1 MKKIFAVITILSL
14 VFVSVCFAADTQE
27 FAHKTSAKELA
38 ELARVIMQKA
48 KNSGGNSENNGKGV
62 DFQQIIS
69 AVNTLARN
77 KGDINSVFG
86 DSQQSSAAH
95 PSAAVSAVNGLTMK
109 LYGEAAGSGEN
120 VFLSPY
126 SISTALA
133 MVYAGARGE
142 TAKEMEQ
149 ALGFS
154 PAVHASMGSLI
165 SQLNSVSPD
174 IAQLHTANAIWPAAD
189 KNILSDY
196 RNRAATNYFS
206 EITTL
211 DYSNT
216 EAARTTINKW
226 VEEKTSGKIKNMVS
240 KGAISKNT
248 PLTLTNAVYFKSD
261 WQSKF
266 ETAAT
271 KKADFFTAD
280 NKKIK
285 TNFMRQT
292 GYFDYFK
299 DSGAEILELPYK
311 AERLSM
317 YVILP
322 QKDSFADFEKSLDA
336 DKIDSM
342 IAQAARTNVAVSL
355 PKFKMEENYNLND
368 ALKKFG
374 MADAFTSKANFSGMN
389 GLLDIS
395 LGVVLHKTYID
406 VYEAGTEAA
415 AATYVG
421 MKSMAM
427 PQKPAEFKADRP
439 FVFLIR
445 DNVTGVNLFI
455 GRFMKP

>member
-27 FAHKTSAKELA
+27 FTHKTSAKELA

-48 KNSGGNSENNGKGV
+48 KNSGGNSEIAGKGV
-62 DFQQIIS
+62 NLERIIS
-69 AVNTLARN
+69 AVSTLAQN
-77 KGDINSVFG
+77 NGNINSVFG
-86 DSQQSSAAH
+86 DGLQNSAEH
-95 PSAAVSAVNGLTMK
+95 HSAAVSAVNGLTMK

-126 SISTALA
+126 SISAALA

-165 SQLNSVSPD
+165 SQLSSVSPD
-174 IAQLHTANAIWPAAD
+174 IAQLHTANAIWPSAD

-196 RNRAATNYFS
+196 RNRVATNYFS

-211 DYSNT
+211 DYSKP
-216 EAARTTINKW
+216 EAARNTINKW

-271 KKADFFTAD
+271 KQADFFTAD

-322 QKDSFADFEKSLDA
+322 QKGSFADFEKSLDA

-342 IAQAARTNVAVSL
+342 IAQAARTNIAVSL
-355 PKFKMEENYNLND
+355 PKFKMEESYNLND

-374 MADAFTSKANFSGMN
+374 MADAFTNKANFSGMN

-395 LGVVLHKTYID
+395 LGVVLHKTFID

-427 PQKPAEFKADRP
+427 PQKPIEFKADRP